1 MEHVPG
7 QGIGRVLL
15 GPAAVESVRGRE
27 VRLLK
32 PLVNWRH
39 VLATFSRMRE
49 YGEQLNFAVPEDEES
64 HAWLAFTDQEE
75 EMQAG
80 MLERYRLSSHYD
92 PRIEEEARCKLR
104 R

>member
-1 MEHVPG
+1 M
-7 QGIGRVLL
+7 
-15 GPAAVESVRGRE
+15 
-27 VRLLK
+27 LK

-39 VLATFSRMRE
+39 VLATISRMRKYAAE
-49 YGEQLNFAVPEDEES
+49 LGFTIPEEEES
-64 HAWLAFTDQEE
+64 FAWSAFTAQDE

-80 MLERYRLSSHYD
+80 MLERYRLSSHFD